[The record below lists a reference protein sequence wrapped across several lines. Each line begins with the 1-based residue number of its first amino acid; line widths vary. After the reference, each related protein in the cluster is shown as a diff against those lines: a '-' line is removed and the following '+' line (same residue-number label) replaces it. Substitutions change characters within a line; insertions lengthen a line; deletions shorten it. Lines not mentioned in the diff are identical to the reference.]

1 MRETHRGASAVAALG
16 LLIALL
22 GATGAGAHALL
33 ERTDP
38 RAGSTVRT
46 QPREVRLWFTEA
58 LEPAWSRILVV
69 SEDGRRVDA
78 GDARVDRSAP
88 RLFRVS
94 LGPLLPGAYTVRWR
108 VVSVDSHVSEGRFTF
123 HVAP

>member
-1 MRETHRGASAVAALG
+1 MRREYRVPALVAALG
-16 LLIALL
+16 VLATLL
-22 GATGAGAHALL
+22 GATGAGAHALD